1 MNGSINVW
9 WETKPDVAWSTWR
22 VVRRDCWSLFCDRS
36 IARRT
41 PKRSIDSM
49 TQSTSSNAVSTHTD
63 ATTTKH
69 LAQKSNLG
77 QFTLLSFFF
86 HCLCDV
92 TTWTRL
98 FPVFKLCCR
107 KAHLKETQGRIM
119 DLNDKIAVVTQ
130 TLQQALGGLQS
141 KIEEDTRKVIQTFRN
156 QTSLLCTVT

>member
-1 MNGSINVW
+1 
-9 WETKPDVAWSTWR
+9 
-22 VVRRDCWSLFCDRS
+22 
-36 IARRT
+36 
-41 PKRSIDSM
+41 M

-77 QFTLLSFFF
+77 QFTLLSFLF

-98 FPVFKLCCR
+98 FPVFKLCYR

-130 TLQQALGGLQS
+130 TLQQALSGLQS
-141 KIEEDTRKVIQTFRN
+141 KIEEDTRKVKPV
-156 QTSLLCTVT
+156 SLSPEMPECSIFPTIPCSMQLPERLHVFCIM

>member
-1 MNGSINVW
+1 
-9 WETKPDVAWSTWR
+9 
-22 VVRRDCWSLFCDRS
+22 
-36 IARRT
+36 
-41 PKRSIDSM
+41 M

-77 QFTLLSFFF
+77 QFTLLSFLF

-141 KIEEDTRKVIQTFRN
+141 KIEEDTRKVIQTFRHKTP
-156 QTSLLCTVT
+156 QLCTVTYKYKRTPTMKRHKVHMHFSRGSNSTFSRSTRP